1 MMQTKQNL
9 LGNWPGNGE
18 KLLLGMIH
26 LKGNEIDDI
35 YSRAVRECDMY
46 ARGGFDG
53 VIVENYFGT
62 IDDVRYCLPRLQDKF
77 PQLYVGVDVIWDNDK
92 SFDLAVEH
100 QLPFIE
106 LDSLAGQLPP
116 QEEPQFEERI
126 RWCQENSP
134 AVILGGVR
142 LKNQPVLSG
151 NPLEVDLMLAKKRGD
166 GVIVT
171 GVDTGVE
178 TELSKIIQFREIIG
192 DFPLLVG
199 AGVNEKNC
207 TEQLTIADGAII
219 GSSLKQ
225 GGNAKGD
232 LEMDRV
238 ERLVTAVRALRGKV
252 K

>member
-1 MMQTKQNL
+1 M
-9 LGNWPGNGE
+9 
-18 KLLLGMIH
+18 
-26 LKGNEIDDI
+26 
-35 YSRAVRECDMY
+35 
-46 ARGGFDG
+46 
-53 VIVENYFGT
+53 
-62 IDDVRYCLPRLQDKF
+62 
-77 PQLYVGVDVIWDNDK
+77 
-92 SFDLAVEH
+92 
-100 QLPFIE
+100 
-106 LDSLAGQLPP
+106 
-116 QEEPQFEERI
+116 
-126 RWCQENSP
+126 
-134 AVILGGVR
+134 
-142 LKNQPVLSG
+142 
-151 NPLEVDLMLAKKRGD
+151 
-166 GVIVT
+166 
-171 GVDTGVE
+171 DTGVE